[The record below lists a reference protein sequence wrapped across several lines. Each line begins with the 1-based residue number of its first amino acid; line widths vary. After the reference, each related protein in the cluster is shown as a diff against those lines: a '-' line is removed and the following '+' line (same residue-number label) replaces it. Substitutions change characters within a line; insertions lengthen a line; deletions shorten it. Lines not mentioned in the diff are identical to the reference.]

1 MGHGLFGYGYGGG
14 FGGPLVMIA
23 FWVLLV
29 AGVLWLLGRMTGRT
43 HGSCCSGHETKGHGP
58 GADEILKQRYA
69 RGEITHDE
77 FTRMMGEI
85 TGAQPKGGG
94 GYNG

>member
-1 MGHGLFGYGYGGG
+1 MGHGLFGYGYGAG
-14 FGGPLVMIA
+14 FGGPFVMIA

-43 HGSCCSGHETKGHGP
+43 HGACCAGHETGGHGS

-85 TGAQPKGGG
+85 TGAKPKGGG